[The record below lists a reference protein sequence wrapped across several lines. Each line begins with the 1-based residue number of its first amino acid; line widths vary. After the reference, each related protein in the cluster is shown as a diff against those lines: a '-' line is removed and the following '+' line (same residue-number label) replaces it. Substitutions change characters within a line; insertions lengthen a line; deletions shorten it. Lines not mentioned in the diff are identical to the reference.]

1 MSFSLHLPE
10 TVEAAIAAQVETG
23 GRYLAGGT
31 VLLVNRHRGQDIG
44 GDLVSLERV
53 TSLRRIALTGNSL
66 EIGSGVTFD
75 AIEHSDLV
83 REHAFALWQAACEV
97 GGPQI
102 RHRATLGGN
111 LAAASPSADAA
122 PPLLALNASVRVQ
135 GQQGERLMPLDGFF
149 KGRLQ
154 TALAPDEL
162 ITAVVIPLDGH
173 PVSRFAKVG
182 KRSALA
188 VSCINMALARL
199 DDGTIRVAVGAAA
212 PEARLCRETSR
223 LLSQSPEAVE
233 DAKALILTEI
243 SPIDD
248 RWATASYRNL
258 VCRNL
263 LGELLS
269 QIKEVIK

>member
-1 MSFSLHLPE
+1 MNFTLHCPE
-10 TVEAAIAAQVETG
+10 TVEAAIAAQAETG

-31 VLLVNRHRGQDIG
+31 VLLVNRHQGHDIG
-44 GDLVSLERV
+44 HSLISLDRIP
-53 TSLRRIALTGNSL
+53 SLRTVALTGETL
-66 EIGSGVTFD
+66 EIGAGVTFD

-83 REHAFALWQAACEV
+83 REHAYALWQAACEV

-111 LAAASPSADAA
+111 LASASPSSDGT
-122 PPLLALNASVRVQ
+122 PPLLALNASLRVQ
-135 GQQGERLMPLDGFF
+135 GQSGERLIPLDGFF
-149 KGRLQ
+149 KGYLQ
-154 TALAPDEL
+154 TVLAPDEL
-162 ITAVVIPLDGH
+162 ITAVVIPLEGR

-182 KRSALA
+182 KRNALS
-188 VSCINMALARL
+188 VSCLNMALARL
-199 DDGTIRVAVGAAA
+199 SDGTVRVAVGAAA
-212 PEARLCRETSR
+212 AEARLCLETSR
-223 LLSQSPEAVE
+223 LLSHSPEAIE
-233 DAKALILTEI
+233 EAKDLILTEI
-243 SPIDD
+243 SPRDD